1 MVAYA
6 SPASQPAS
14 SPQRRRANHTS
25 SAIVASVARYAGR
38 RAAASVGPTSPIMAA
53 VAAFVRIEQAVAV
66 QVPAKRDRRE
76 QDEQRQADKR
86 ARWRRRRGLNKL
98 GVWVI

>member
-14 SPQRRRANHTS
+14 SPQRRCANHTS

-38 RAAASVGPTSPIMAA
+38 RAAASVGPKSSIMAA
-53 VAAFVRIEQAVAV
+53 AA
-66 QVPAKRDRRE
+66 AK
-76 QDEQRQADKR
+76 
-86 ARWRRRRGLNKL
+86 
-98 GVWVI
+98 